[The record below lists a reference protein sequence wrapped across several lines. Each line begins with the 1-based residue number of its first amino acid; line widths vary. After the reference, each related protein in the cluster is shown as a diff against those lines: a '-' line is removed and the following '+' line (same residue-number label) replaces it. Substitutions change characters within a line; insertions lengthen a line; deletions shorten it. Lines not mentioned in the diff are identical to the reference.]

1 MTTFDPMR
9 YFHLQTMRHVGNLTD
24 AEKQELM
31 DLAQQKLFNMI
42 ESDPDLLAVF
52 KRLKDR

>member
-1 MTTFDPMR
+1 MTKFDQNRYNELQVMR
-9 YFHLQTMRHVGNLTD
+9 KLDKLDENTSKELQDM
-24 AEKQELM
+24 AME
-31 DLAQQKLFNMI
+31 KLFNII

>member
-1 MTTFDPMR
+1 MSTFDPMR
-9 YFHLQTMRHVGNLTD
+9 YFHLQTLRHVGSLTD
-24 AEKQELM
+24 SETEELQ
-31 DLAQQKLFNMI
+31 DLAMQKLFIMI